1 MKHNLT
7 PTLSR
12 LGGYLAQ
19 LERQHAPSTYTQPFR
34 EALGA
39 LERLRALQEEAQ
51 AKQKALSAIV
61 NTVCVNYSADQA
73 TQIEAPTT
81 PEGYI

>member
-1 MKHNLT
+1 MKHYLT

-19 LERQHAPSTYTQPFR
+19 LERQHASDTYTQPFR

-39 LERLRALQEEAQ
+39 LERLRALQEEAPRQNKRPYSHTPPSQ
-51 AKQKALSAIV
+51 A
-61 NTVCVNYSADQA
+61 NRGPN
-73 TQIEAPTT
+73 TT

>member
-1 MKHNLT
+1 MRNDIN

-19 LERQHAPSTYTQPFR
+19 LERQHAPSSYTQPFR

-39 LERLRALQEEAQ
+39 LERLRVLQEEACT
-51 AKQKALSAIV
+51 KQKALSAH
-61 NTVCVNYSADQA
+61 ADQA
-73 TQIEAPTT
+73 KQIEAQNRP
-81 PEGYI
+81 GGLYLV

>member
-1 MKHNLT
+1 MKHNFT

-19 LERQHAPSTYTQPFR
+19 LERQHAPSTYTQPFQ

-51 AKQKALSAIV
+51 AKQKALFAHAAKPS
-61 NTVCVNYSADQA
+61 
-73 TQIEAPTT
+73 E
-81 PEGYI
+81 

>member
-1 MKHNLT
+1 MKHNFT

-39 LERLRALQEEAQ
+39 LERLRVLQEGAQ
-51 AKQKALSAIV
+51 AKQKALFAHAAKPS
-61 NTVCVNYSADQA
+61 
-73 TQIEAPTT
+73 E
-81 PEGYI
+81 

>member
-19 LERQHAPSTYTQPFR
+19 LERQHVPSTYAQPFR

-51 AKQKALSAIV
+51 AKQKALSAHAAKP
-61 NTVCVNYSADQA
+61 S
-73 TQIEAPTT
+73 E
-81 PEGYI
+81 

>member
-12 LGGYLAQ
+12 PGGYLAQ
-19 LERQHAPSTYTQPFR
+19 LERQHAPSTYTQPFQ

-39 LERLRALQEEAQ
+39 LERLRALQEEAHKAKGPIRTRRQ
-51 AKQKALSAIV
+51 AKR
-61 NTVCVNYSADQA
+61 
-73 TQIEAPTT
+73 IEAENRP
-81 PEGYI
+81 GGLHLV

>member
-19 LERQHAPSTYTQPFR
+19 LEQQHAPSAYTQPFR

-51 AKQKALSAIV
+51 AKQKALSAHAAKP
-61 NTVCVNYSADQA
+61 S
-73 TQIEAPTT
+73 E
-81 PEGYI
+81 

>member
-19 LERQHAPSTYTQPFR
+19 LEQQHAPSAYTQPFR

-39 LERLRALQEEAQ
+39 LERLRALQEETQ
-51 AKQKALSAIV
+51 AKQ
-61 NTVCVNYSADQA
+61 
-73 TQIEAPTT
+73 
-81 PEGYI
+81 